1 MPAPAG
7 RKADQPAW
15 ARAVGRFRQHLKL
28 ERNLSP
34 HTVENYGRDL
44 AMFFAHAGVDAVE
57 QVATAH
63 VSAFLQ
69 AQAEA
74 GYDART
80 QARRLSALRTF
91 FDFGVER
98 LDLPASPAD
107 GIENPRL
114 VKRLP
119 QVLSIEEVERLI
131 DAPGTDSPL
140 GLRDRAIV
148 EVLYGT
154 GVRVSELC
162 GLTLLDLDLQRL
174 LIRVTGKGSKERLV
188 PFGIATRDLLTEWLE
203 AGRPPI
209 VVKAR
214 QFTDRVF
221 VNARGARISR
231 VGVWKILKKA
241 QVLAGVTKEVS
252 PHKLRHSFATH
263 LLQHGADLRTVQL
276 LLGHENITTTEIYT
290 HVTRDTLKRV
300 VQDFHPRP

>member
-1 MPAPAG
+1 MG
-7 RKADQPAW
+7 RQSLTVDPQKA
-15 ARAVGRFRQHLKL
+15 VTRFLQHLRL
-28 ERNLSP
+28 ERNLSV
-34 HTVENYGRDL
+34 HTVDSYGRDL
-44 AMFFAHAGVDAVE
+44 AQFFARVEVDSLLDVKASD
-57 QVATAH
+57 

-69 AQAEA
+69 GQAEA
-74 GYDART
+74 GYDPRT

-91 FDFGVER
+91 FDHLVDQGVLEG
-98 LDLPASPAD
+98 SPAD
-107 GIENPRL
+107 GLENPRL
-114 VKRLP
+114 PKRLP
-119 QVLSIEEVERLI
+119 HVLSQDEVERLI
-131 DAPGTDSPL
+131 DAPDATTPL
-140 GLRDRAIV
+140 GLRDRALI
-148 EVLYGT
+148 EMLYGT

-162 GLTLLDLDLQRL
+162 GLTMTDLDLQRL

-203 AGRPPI
+203 VGRPPL

>member
-1 MPAPAG
+1 MVGQPLVEPK
-7 RKADQPAW
+7 KAV
-15 ARAVGRFRQHLKL
+15 ARFLQHLAL

-34 HTVENYGRDL
+34 HTVDNYGRDL
-44 AMFFAHAGVDAVE
+44 ALFLAHAEPASLYDLSA
-57 QVATAH
+57 AS

-69 AQAEA
+69 GQAEA
-74 GYDART
+74 GYDPRT

-91 FDFGVER
+91 FDHLVEQGVLE
-98 LDLPASPAD
+98 ASPAD
-107 GIENPRL
+107 GLENPRL
-114 VKRLP
+114 PKRLP
-119 QVLSIEEVERLI
+119 HVLSLEEVERLI
-131 DAPGTDSPL
+131 DAGDPATPL

-162 GLTLLDLDLQRL
+162 GMTLQDLDLHRL

-188 PFGIATRDLLTEWLE
+188 PYGVATRDVLGEWLE
-203 AGRPPI
+203 GGRPPI

-214 QFTDRVF
+214 QHTDRVF

-231 VGVWKILKKA
+231 VGVWKILKRA

-300 VQDFHPRP
+300 VQEHHPRP